1 MADTLSETVLRVEPE
16 AAAPARRRAWTRWP
30 KRILLFLAFLW
41 IAGAAITL
49 LIQHSRLHRKITAR
63 LESVFGRP
71 VEVARYDFT
80 LWGWPTL
87 TADSVTVAE
96 DPRFGQEYFL
106 RADSLTMR
114 LRWFGLLRG
123 RLEFGALLLDHPSL
137 NLVRN
142 SEGDWNLAEW
152 LPRPSA
158 PSSGS
163 SSMAIPVGPSRPP
176 SSPLRFTR
184 VEVDS
189 GRVNF
194 KRGEEKIPFA
204 FTGVNGFLEPDGA
217 GRWRFDLEAV
227 PSRAA
232 VVLQQAGMLHLSGHV
247 GGTSS
252 RLRPAALDLSW
263 TDASISDLLRLARGY
278 DYGVRGAF
286 ALSLHAQTDA
296 DAWLVEG
303 RTELRQIHRW
313 DLPLRADNPAL
324 NLTAKMRWYPLESGL
339 DFEEATLEAPHSHA
353 SLRAL
358 LSWEQRQA
366 SRTPQPSPFRVQV
379 HSSAVDLSDL
389 LAWLRAFHPG
399 VADGVSVHGV
409 VAASGLIAGWPLRV
423 ENASIESAGGKNTRG
438 ENDAALLTAP
448 TLRVPVHLGEV
459 SLRYDRGLDYLNPLT
474 LSLGASEGSLRFEAT
489 RNTRTNSLSGLRLTG
504 NLKQVRDLIAT
515 AAALGWNISRGW
527 DLAGPVRCDLRW
539 DAEQLAWPSQPLG
552 SSMGSLIGPP
562 MGTIDW
568 GGEPTG
574 GSLRAPFLNQPF
586 EQIRAHADLKP
597 GARHITVS
605 SAAAFGAHWTGT
617 LDRRQSDPE
626 WLFALTADHL
636 AAADFDRWLNPRWRQ
651 SLLDRIL
658 PFLSSRSAAI
668 AIPEN
673 LRASGKIT
681 VDQFSVAPLA
691 VHHLQGDLKLEGR
704 RIELANARA
713 QFYGGDLAG
722 SFDTTLAALPAYRMG
737 LNFSHVD
744 LAALTA
750 AAPGLANL
758 FAGSATGNISITTRG
773 ANRSDLLASF
783 DCRGTARVNGAEL
796 RNLNLAESLRDAAPH
811 PGTTSFRDA
820 SAAFT
825 CADGKV
831 RFQELLLLGATAE
844 FNGLGSVDFSDHLDL
859 RLNVFAREAG
869 VHNVRA
875 GGASEETYLLTGPL
889 AAPEIASATAP
900 AEQP

>member
-1 MADTLSETVLRVEPE
+1 LANTLSETVLRVEPE
-16 AAAPARRRAWTRWP
+16 ASAPLRRSSWTRWP
-30 KRILLFLAFLW
+30 KRILLFLVFLW
-41 IAGAAITL
+41 LAGTAISF
-49 LIQHSRLHRKITAR
+49 LIEHSRLHRKITAR

-71 VEVARYDFT
+71 VEVGRYDFT

-87 TADSVTVAE
+87 AAESITVGE

-106 RADSLTMR
+106 RADSLTVR
-114 LRWFGLLRG
+114 LRWLGLLRG
-123 RLEFGALLLDHPSL
+123 RLEFGTLLLDHPSL

-142 SEGDWNLAEW
+142 AEGDWNLAEW
-152 LPRPSA
+152 LPRPFASTPGA
-158 PSSGS
+158 SSIT
-163 SSMAIPVGPSRPP
+163 IPVGPARPP

-189 GRVNF
+189 GRINF
-194 KRGEEKIPFA
+194 KRGDEKIPFA
-204 FTGVNGFLEPDGA
+204 FTGVNGFLEPDGP

-232 VVLQQAGMLHLSGHV
+232 VVLQQAGTLHLSGHV

-252 RLRPAALDLSW
+252 RLRPAAIDLSW
-263 TDASISDLLRLARGY
+263 TDASISDLLRLLRSY

-286 ALSLHAQTDA
+286 ALALHAQTDA

-303 RTELRQIHRW
+303 RSELRQIHRW

-324 NLTAKMRWYPLESGL
+324 NLIAKMRWYPLDSGL

-353 SLRAL
+353 RLRAL
-358 LSWEQRQA
+358 LSWEHGQT
-366 SRTPQPSPFRVQV
+366 SRTPQPPPFRVQIY
-379 HSSAVDLSDL
+379 SSAIDSSDL

-399 VADGVSVHGV
+399 VADDVSVQGAL
-409 VAASGLIAGWPLRV
+409 AASGLIAGWPLRV
-423 ENASIESAGGKNTRG
+423 ENASVESAGGKNTRG
-438 ENDAALLTAP
+438 ENETAVLTAP
-448 TLRVPVHLGEV
+448 GLRVPVHLGEI
-459 SLRYDRGLDYLNPLT
+459 SLRYDRGLDYLNPLA
-474 LSLGASEGSLRFEAT
+474 LSFGATDGSLRLEAS
-489 RNTRTNSLSGLRLTG
+489 RKSGTNFLSALHLTG
-504 NLKQVRDLIAT
+504 NLKQVRDLVAT

-552 SSMGSLIGPP
+552 TSMSAPIGPP
-562 MGTIDW
+562 VGTIDW
-568 GGEPTG
+568 GAEPTG
-574 GSLRAPFLNQPF
+574 GSLRAPFLNRPF

-597 GARHITVS
+597 DTRHVALT

-617 LDRRQSDPE
+617 FDHRQADPE
-626 WLFALTADHL
+626 WQFALSADHL

-651 SLLDRIL
+651 SFLDRML
-658 PFLSSRSAAI
+658 PFLSPRSASI

-681 VDQFSVAPLA
+681 VDQFSVAPFA
-691 VHHLQGDLKLEGR
+691 VHRLQGDVKLEGR
-704 RIELANARA
+704 HIEFANAKA
-713 QFYGGDLAG
+713 QFYGGELDG
-722 SFDTTLAALPAYRMG
+722 SFDTTLAAPPAYHMR
-737 LNFSHVD
+737 LDFSRVD

-758 FAGSATGNISITTRG
+758 FAGSASGNISIAARG
-773 ANRSDLLASF
+773 ANRSDLLASLE
-783 DCRGTARVNGAEL
+783 CRGTARVNGAEL
-796 RNLNLAESLRDAAPH
+796 RNLNLAESLRDAAPR

-825 CADGKV
+825 CGDGKV
-831 RFQELLLLGATAE
+831 HFQELLLLGANAE
-844 FNGLGSVDFSDHLDL
+844 FSGLGSIDFTHHLDL
-859 RLNVFAREAG
+859 RLSVFAREAG
-869 VHNVRA
+869 VHNIRA
-875 GGASEETYLLTGPL
+875 ASVPEETYLLTGTL
-889 AAPEIASATAP
+889 AAPEFAGATTP